1 MKNLIASI
9 IKTIV
14 LVVFI
19 LPSLT
24 GCKKFL
30 DEKQDNKFTIPQT
43 LADLQMLLDNYTA
56 MNTGYPYQTEVA
68 ADNFYLTTTEFNALS
83 DNTQKNFHTWQKE
96 NLRLADWAQMYKLV
110 LNANTVLEYADEL
123 IFLPADIEVAKKLKA
138 AALFYRA
145 NAFYILAQVYAY
157 PYDENTNTPY
167 GIPVRLSAD
176 INTISVRA
184 SVIETYNCIIGD
196 LKGAAIG
203 LDTVRPYP
211 NRPTKTAAYAALA
224 RCYLSMS
231 DYTYAGLYADSA
243 LQINNN
249 LINFN
254 TLSTTA
260 ANPFARFNK
269 EVIFPAISSTA
280 NCLAP
285 ARAKVDTALFRSF
298 HVNDLRRVLF
308 FKLNSNGSAAFKGDY
323 NAANNGSVFLG
334 YTIGELYLIKAEAL
348 ARQNMILSAMATLNA
363 LLVTR
368 WRNNSFI
375 PFTATGQQEALNIIL
390 NERRKELCF
399 RGQRWTD
406 LRRLNK
412 DAATQVTLSRIF
424 SNTSFTLLPASSAY
438 TFQIPAGVI
447 EQSGIQQ
454 NP

>member
-1 MKNLIASI
+1 MKKSI
-9 IKTIV
+9 DLTIKTAA
-14 LVVFI
+14 LCLFI
-19 LPSLT
+19 LLFT

-56 MNTGYPYQTEVA
+56 MNTGYSYQPEVA
-68 ADNFYLTTTEFNALS
+68 ADNFYLTTTDFNAIS

-96 NLRLADWAQMYKLV
+96 DQRLADWAQLYKMV

-123 IFLPADIEVAKKLKA
+123 IVSAADVEIAGKLKA

-145 NAFYILAQVYAY
+145 NAFYTLAQVYAY
-157 PYDENTNTPY
+157 PYDEHTDSPY
-167 GIPVRLSAD
+167 GIPLRLSAD
-176 INTISVRA
+176 INIISVRA
-184 SVIETYNCIIGD
+184 TVSETYRRIISD
-196 LKGAAIG
+196 LKQAANG
-203 LDTVRPYP
+203 LDTTRPYP
-211 NRPTKTAAYAALA
+211 NRPARTAAYAALA

-231 DYTYAGLYADSA
+231 DYVNAGLYADSA
-243 LQINNN
+243 LQLNNN
-249 LINFN
+249 LIDFN
-254 TLSTTA
+254 TLSTTTP
-260 ANPFARFNK
+260 NPFVRFNK

-285 ARAKVDTALFRSF
+285 ARAKVDTILYGLF
-298 HVNDLRRVLF
+298 HTNDLRKVLF
-308 FKLNSNGSAAFKGDY
+308 FRLNPNGSVAFKGDY
-323 NAANNGSVFLG
+323 NAANNGNVFLG
-334 YTIGELYLIKAEAL
+334 YTTGELYLIKAEAL
-348 ARQNMILSAMATLNA
+348 ARQNMLQPAMNMLNT

-375 PFTATGQQEALNIIL
+375 PFTATGQQEALTIIL

-412 DAATQVTLSRIF
+412 DAATQVTLTRAF
-424 SNTSFTLLPASSAY
+424 GNTGFTLLPGSSAY
-438 TFQIPAGVI
+438 TFQVPAGVI

>member
-1 MKNLIASI
+1 MKNLIVSI
-9 IKTIV
+9 TKPVITI
-14 LVVFI
+14 LFI
-19 LPSLT
+19 MLLFT

-68 ADNFYLTTTEFNALS
+68 ADNFYLTSTDFNALS

-96 NLRLADWAQMYKLV
+96 DLRLADWAQMYKLV
-110 LNANTVLEYADEL
+110 LNANTVLEYVDEL
-123 IFLPADIEVAKKLKA
+123 TFSSADIELAKKLKA

-145 NAFYILAQVYAY
+145 NAFYTLAQVYAY
-157 PYDENTNTPY
+157 PYDENTDAPY
-167 GIPVRLSAD
+167 GIPLRLSTD
-176 INTISVRA
+176 INSISFRA
-184 SVIETYNCIIGD
+184 SVSETYNRIISD
-196 LKGAAIG
+196 LKEAAVG
-203 LDTVRPYP
+203 LDTIRPYP

-224 RCYLSMS
+224 RCYLSMGN
-231 DYTYAGLYADSA
+231 YINAGFYADSA

-260 ANPFARFNK
+260 ANPFTRFNK

-285 ARAKVDTALFRSF
+285 ARAKVDTLLFRSF
-298 HVNDLRRVLF
+298 HANDLRRVLF

-323 NAANNGSVFLG
+323 NAANNGSVFMG
-334 YTIGELYLIKAEAL
+334 YTTSELYLIKAEAL
-348 ARQNMILSAMATLNA
+348 ARQNMVQPAMSTLNA

-375 PFTATGQQEALNIIL
+375 PFTASGQQEALNIIL

-412 DAATQVTLSRIF
+412 DATTQVTLSRIF
-424 SNTSFTLLPASSAY
+424 SSTSFTLLPGSSAY
-438 TFQIPAGVI
+438 IFQIPAGVI